1 MYGPEG
7 RSPWLDVT
15 WSEHLSWLR
24 GGDAVMNV
32 CELGDG
38 PPIVWVHGL
47 GGAWQNWLEQ
57 LPEFGRDHRCVAMDL
72 PGFGAS
78 PMPEEDLSIP
88 AYGRAVAALLDALG
102 IERAVVVGNSMGGFI
117 ATELAIQFPER
128 VEKLVL
134 VSAAGISSESLRR
147 RPLLTGAKFARYGAT
162 WVGSKADWV
171 VRRPRMRLAFA
182 GSVMLRPDKLP
193 PALVE
198 EQVRGSGK
206 PGFIDA
212 FDALMSYQ
220 IRERIGE
227 IRCPTLIVWGRQ
239 DRLVP
244 VKDADVFAELIPDAR
259 KVIFERTGHV
269 PQLERPAKFNETLR
283 EFLADADR
291 PPERV

>member
-7 RSPWLDVT
+7 RSAWLDVT
-15 WSEHLSWLR
+15 WSEHLSWVRAGEPL
-24 GGDAVMNV
+24 VNV

-38 PPIVWVHGL
+38 PAIVWVHGL

-57 LPEFGRDHRCVAMDL
+57 LPEFARDHRCVAMDL
-72 PGFGAS
+72 PGFGSS
-78 PMPEEDLSIP
+78 PMPEEELSIP
-88 AYGRAVAALLDALG
+88 GYGRAVAALLDGLG
-102 IERAVVVGNSMGGFI
+102 IERAVVVGNSMGGFV
-117 ATELAIQFPER
+117 ATELALQFPER
-128 VEKLVL
+128 VERLVL

-147 RPLLTGAKFARYGAT
+147 RPLITGAKFVRYGAT

-171 VRRPRMRLAFA
+171 VRRPRMRLVLA
-182 GSVMLRPDKLP
+182 GGVMLRPDKLP
-193 PALVE
+193 AALVA

-220 IRERIGE
+220 IRERVGE
-227 IRCPTLIVWGRQ
+227 IGCPTLIVWGRQ

-244 VKDADVFAELIPDAR
+244 VKDAAVFEELIPDAR

-269 PQLERPAKFNETLR
+269 PQIERPARFNATLR
-283 EFLADADR
+283 EFLST
-291 PPERV
+291 